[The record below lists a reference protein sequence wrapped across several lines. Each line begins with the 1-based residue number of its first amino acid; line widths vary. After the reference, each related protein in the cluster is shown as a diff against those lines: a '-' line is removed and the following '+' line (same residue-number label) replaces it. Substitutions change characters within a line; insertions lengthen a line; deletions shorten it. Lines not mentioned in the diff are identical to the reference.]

1 MLLSLSTDV
10 IDYSADLAVLNLGRV
25 CEFNRLNLDSRG
37 YLRAIIL
44 FGDIINSFVRVL
56 QMKGLLIFGTL
67 IALVAIAAWLL
78 SPKKESSPVYPKSDH
93 VKQLR

>member
-44 FGDIINSFVRVL
+44 FGDIINSFVGVPK
-56 QMKGLLIFGTL
+56 MKGLLIFGAL
-67 IALVAIAAWLL
+67 IALVAIASWRFC
-78 SPKKESSPVYPKSDH
+78 PKKEGSPVYPVSDQ
-93 VKQLR
+93 VKQVR